1 MQLINEVMTMKI
13 LNKNIDGLPEI
24 GRKIAIYAAKH
35 HEFMTVKRCD
45 KVKILAKNWD
55 NPEQHISSDGEF
67 YSGDNGWIYPV
78 DFDQYIYLDE
88 LISDRT
94 KMREIDEA
102 KMEEMQIKEVLDDF
116 FITNRIPTGDELL
129 FKQALYSVLIKEK
142 RVGDSPEKF
151 HELIFPFSTT
161 KVNGTLVLDIN
172 TCCIEYDVWKTIFN
186 SFSISKYLQIFI
198 DSVCYNE
205 WKNSY
210 TSRRMAEKF
219 ASRLTT
225 IFEIYKEEII
235 VVGAD
240 WKNN

>member
-1 MQLINEVMTMKI
+1 MSLYKNIAERMFEVLDKHNIKSESQLENALTELEQIKNINSTKALECEVMTMKI

-45 KVKILAKNWD
+45 KIKILAKNWD

-102 KMEEMQIKEVLDDF
+102 KMEEIQIKEVLDDF

-151 HELIFPFSTT
+151 HELIFPFIIT
-161 KVNGTLVLDIN
+161 NAIN
-172 TCCIEYDVWKTIFN
+172 
-186 SFSISKYLQIFI
+186 
-198 DSVCYNE
+198 
-205 WKNSY
+205 KN
-210 TSRRMAEKF
+210 
-219 ASRLTT
+219 L
-225 IFEIYKEEII
+225 
-235 VVGAD
+235 
-240 WKNN
+240 